1 VKVARRNARVSQWK
15 NRLWFC
21 IMKNEMEFL
30 MARQIDGIHFIERW
44 NYRLWHVRRRNGMSI
59 TNYIDETDCTNYN
72 IEKSSTRINNPRNK
86 YVLNTL
92 NHDAK
97 RRPMLLLQN
106 TSTVSIHALD
116 SLNTFSGWSNP
127 TRRNT
132 RTRVD
137 TNAIASHGVM
147 HESTTTHGFRSAV

>member
-1 VKVARRNARVSQWK
+1 
-15 NRLWFC
+15 
-21 IMKNEMEFL
+21 
-30 MARQIDGIHFIERW
+30 
-44 NYRLWHVRRRNGMSI
+44 
-59 TNYIDETDCTNYN
+59 
-72 IEKSSTRINNPRNK
+72 
-86 YVLNTL
+86 
-92 NHDAK
+92 
-97 RRPMLLLQN
+97 MLLLQN

-132 RTRVD
+132 RVD